1 MLASDYLEERLDA
14 VNRRHLSAGTPW
26 LLVQPSGI
34 FPLVGPVFRP
44 GEGACWACLAE
55 RMKRNR
61 EIKAFLDRSDAR
73 CVSASPL
80 VRDGVGQG
88 AVQLAAVEIAK
99 AIATGFRTDLRD
111 HVVSLDLLGSNVARH
126 YVSTRPQCPV
136 CGRAELHDPGR
147 APAPIALHA
156 GAKLVMTSGGYR
168 AVSPRATVAK
178 FRKHVSPLTGVVSR
192 LERVDADVPL
202 NTNYIAKHN
211 FAPRPETIDELRSG
225 LSGSSY
231 GKGSTS
237 EQGEAS
243 ALMEAIERY
252 SGIFQ
257 GDEIR
262 VKRRFIDFPEGDAVP
277 PNDVMLF
284 SEAQYRQNELPPG
297 ERNPATAAPSPFDP
311 NAEIE
316 WTPVWSLRDERFK
329 YFPTSLVYFFHK
341 GPGDNQSIAD
351 SNGCAAGNTLE
362 EAIHQGFLELVER
375 DSYALW
381 WYNRVQRPQVDFSG
395 LDDAYVR
402 ELTSQLADTG
412 HKVWMLDITSDL
424 GVPSYV
430 AISHKVHDDHE
441 HLEFGSGSHFD
452 ARIAALRALT
462 ELNQFLS
469 VGAMEGDGPGEDGPP
484 LLLRDHPYLLP
495 SDAPMVRPDFSSKLG
510 LLDRREQVLTCM
522 RTVKQA
528 GMDFLVLDQTR
539 PDIEVP
545 VARVIVPGMRHF
557 YIRFAPG
564 RLYDIPV
571 KLGWLERPRTEAE
584 LNPVQPPT

>member
-1 MLASDYLEERLDA
+1 
-14 VNRRHLSAGTPW
+14 
-26 LLVQPSGI
+26 
-34 FPLVGPVFRP
+34 
-44 GEGACWACLAE
+44 
-55 RMKRNR
+55 
-61 EIKAFLDRSDAR
+61 
-73 CVSASPL
+73 
-80 VRDGVGQG
+80 
-88 AVQLAAVEIAK
+88 
-99 AIATGFRTDLRD
+99 
-111 HVVSLDLLGSNVARH
+111 VVRH
-126 YVSTRPQCPV
+126 YVPTRPQCPV
-136 CGRAELHDPGR
+136 CGRAELRDPNR
-147 APAPIALHA
+147 APAPIVLNP
-156 GAKLVMTSGGYR
+156 GSKLVMTSGGYR

-202 NTNYIAKHN
+202 NTNYLAKHN
-211 FAPRPETIDELRSG
+211 FAPRPGTVDELRSG

-262 VKRRFIDFPEGDAVP
+262 VRRRFTDFPEGDAVP
-277 PNDVMLF
+277 PNAIMLF
-284 SEAQYRQNELPPG
+284 SEAQYRQGQLPPA
-297 ERNPATAAPSPFDP
+297 ERNPASAGPLPFDP
-311 NAEIE
+311 AAEIE
-316 WTPVWSLRDERFK
+316 WTPVWSLRDGRFK

-341 GPGDNQSIAD
+341 GPGDNQAVAD

-469 VGAMEGDGPGEDGPP
+469 VGAMEGDAHGGDDGPP
-484 LLLRDHPYLLP
+484 LLLRGHPYLLP
-495 SDAPMVRPDFSSKLG
+495 SDAPMVRPDFASKLG

-522 RTVKQA
+522 RIVKQA